1 MRALARCA
9 TLAWKDVVCGEVARR
24 LRAVAAAK
32 IWRGKGC
39 RCAMVAWGEYA
50 ERRRVK
56 NNRQVTFSHTFV
68 CTCAS
73 LFYVLD
79 SV

>member
-1 MRALARCA
+1 MRALACCS

-39 RCAMVAWGEYA
+39 RCAMLAWGEYA

-56 NNRQVTFSHTFV
+56 HNRQVIFSHTFV
-68 CTCAS
+68 CVCAS

-79 SV
+79 SG